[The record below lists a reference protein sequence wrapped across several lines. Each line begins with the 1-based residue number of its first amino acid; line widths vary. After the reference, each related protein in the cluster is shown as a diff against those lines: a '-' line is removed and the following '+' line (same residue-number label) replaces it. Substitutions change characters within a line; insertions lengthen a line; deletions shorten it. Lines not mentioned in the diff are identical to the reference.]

1 MTRSLGTAIMI
12 APVVPVDS
20 PATPGAYPGGAA
32 GTVRGVRDASA
43 VSLWPD
49 RADPAL
55 LADQIRQVIATVD
68 AGGEPTRDNP

>member
-1 MTRSLGTAIMI
+1 M
-12 APVVPVDS
+12 VVYIPE
-20 PATPGAYPGGAA
+20 
-32 GTVRGVRDASA
+32 RIWH
-43 VSLWPD
+43 WPD